1 MIEGLVEASHEL
13 RKVVNAQESPQ
24 SMTICSNS
32 GLCHELRF
40 FNSEYCDTRDSHGNP
55 RKALSR
61 ISARVLVLVS
71 TLPLFA
77 RSKVR

>member
-1 MIEGLVEASHEL
+1 MSFVSLSL
-13 RKVVNAQESPQ
+13 NVVTLGIHMVSLD
-24 SMTICSNS
+24 SMT
-32 GLCHELRF
+32 
-40 FNSEYCDTRDSHGNP
+40 NP